1 MPTQQKIDAVAH
13 MTEQMQ
19 NAKAVVFTDYRG
31 LSVSQIETLRGE
43 LAKHDAVLEVT
54 KNSLLDIAAKQ
65 ADRQVATEVL
75 QGPTATLFA
84 FGDEV
89 TPLKVLVDFAKEAEL
104 PKVKS
109 GFLGASVLSAAQVTA
124 MAALPSRE
132 VLIAQTVGTIK
143 APLTGLVNVLQGN
156 VRGLVYALSAI
167 RDQKQSA

>member
-1 MPTQQKIDAVAH
+1 MPTQQKVDAVAH
-13 MTEQMQ
+13 LTEQMQ
-19 NAKAVVFTDYRG
+19 SAKAVVFTDYRG
-31 LSVSQIETLRGE
+31 LTVAQVETLRGE
-43 LAKHDAVLEVT
+43 LAKHNAVLEVT
-54 KNSLLDIAAKQ
+54 KNSLLDIATKQ
-65 ADRQVATEVL
+65 ADRQVDTEVL

-89 TPLKVLVDFAKEAEL
+89 APLKALVDFAKEAEL
-104 PKVKS
+104 PKVKA
-109 GFLGASVLSAAQVTA
+109 GFLGASALSAAQVNA
-124 MAALPSRE
+124 LAALPSRE